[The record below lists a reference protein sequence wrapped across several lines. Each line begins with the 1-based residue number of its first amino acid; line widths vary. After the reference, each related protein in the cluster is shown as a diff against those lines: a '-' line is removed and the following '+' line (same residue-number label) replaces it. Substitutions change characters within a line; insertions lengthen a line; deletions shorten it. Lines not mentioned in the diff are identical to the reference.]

1 MAKRYNS
8 FDGAE
13 GALNVTLHECS
24 FAKDG
29 SLYGKVSR
37 RTVGLE
43 QIIAYETS
51 KNEGVSGLMVQHAAA
66 LLQDGILSLLSMGYS
81 VNVLGLGT
89 MYLGTQGKITGDKV
103 SDVPSLCAKFTPS
116 TLTSEMAAKVS
127 VDAVLRASYTPIMQ
141 NYPQSQD
148 FQVPKS
154 LSVGSKYYLAV
165 RTQIGKSNNALKSAI
180 TGFSDVIEIVEDI
193 D

>member
-116 TLTSEMAAKVS
+116 TLTSEMAAKVEDEAQWIR
-127 VDAVLRASYTPIMQ
+127 VKDNRVMQ
-141 NYPQSQD
+141 NYPQSLD
-148 FQVPKS
+148 FQVP
-154 LSVGSKYYLAV
+154 
-165 RTQIGKSNNALKSAI
+165 KSAI
-180 TGFSDVIEIVEDI
+180 TGFSDVIEIVEYI